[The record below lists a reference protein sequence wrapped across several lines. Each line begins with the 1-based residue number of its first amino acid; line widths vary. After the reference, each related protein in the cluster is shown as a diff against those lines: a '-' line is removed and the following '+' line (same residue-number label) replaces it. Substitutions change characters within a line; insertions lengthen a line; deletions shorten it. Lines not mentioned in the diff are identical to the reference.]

1 MAEDEAQTS
10 AQADK
15 VVLRLKPLPN
25 TPIIKSSKFYVDKT
39 RKISWLLQ
47 WLKQNLKC
55 EANESVFVYIQ
66 QAFCPAPDQTMDA
79 LCEMY
84 GTGNSLIISYSKQ
97 PAFG

>member
-15 VVLRLKPLPN
+15 GVFVIKTSEVVSLPCIFAVSVVLRLKPLPN

-55 EANESVFVYIQ
+55 EANESVVSMVAYVH
-66 QAFCPAPDQTMDA
+66 P
-79 LCEMY
+79 LY
-84 GTGNSLIISYSKQ
+84 GV
-97 PAFG
+97 